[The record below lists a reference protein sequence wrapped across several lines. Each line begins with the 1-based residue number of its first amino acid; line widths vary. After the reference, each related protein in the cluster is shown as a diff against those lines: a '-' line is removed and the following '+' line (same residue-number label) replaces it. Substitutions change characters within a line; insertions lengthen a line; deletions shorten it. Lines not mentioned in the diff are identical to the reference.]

1 MPKKT
6 HGPQIPPIPNS
17 TCSQDPH
24 SPPLSPEWDGV
35 RSLLHFVWNSSWT
48 LPLLLSPTLYIR
60 DREKAGNRGRKETQK
75 KSLRLRLRQMLEGC
89 KETKREGTAER
100 EREKGFRRRQGRG
113 GGEGWGGKSRLE
125 MADLLRSEQPRSCRG
140 EPASLAA
147 RLWPQCWA
155 QHGVVAAGPGIWRS
169 LLSPGPCA

>member
-1 MPKKT
+1 M
-6 HGPQIPPIPNS
+6 GWSEIPAPF
-17 TCSQDPH
+17 CLEFLLDPAS
-24 SPPLSPEWDGV
+24 SPLPYPLHQ
-35 RSLLHFVWNSSWT
+35 RQ
-48 LPLLLSPTLYIR
+48 
-60 DREKAGNRGRKETQK
+60 RESRKQRKEGNTKKEPQAEAKTDARGTQRDQERRN
-75 KSLRLRLRQMLEGC
+75 SR
-89 KETKREGTAER
+89 ER
-100 EREKGFRRRQGRG
+100 ERRDSGGGKGEV